1 MKNRY
6 QGLSFKHSTAS
17 FWQDEDGSYTIE
29 SVIWFPIFA
38 ILLAFVTNIS
48 IVFFNESQIL
58 RVMQD
63 GNRAFSLGRL
73 NDAQEVET
81 YITDRLAYLQAG
93 MTIRTQITGGFVT
106 TNLSV
111 PARELMPL
119 NLMTSAFDSVTIA
132 VSAQHI
138 IEF

>member
-1 MKNRY
+1 MKHRR
-6 QGLSFKHSTAS
+6 HSAKPVCRFHR
-17 FWQDEDGSYTIE
+17 FWGDEDGSYTIE

-38 ILLAFVTNIS
+38 ILLTFVTNIS

-63 GNRAFSLGRL
+63 GNRAYSLGRL
-73 NDAQEVET
+73 TSAEEVQT
-81 YITDRLAYLQAG
+81 YISNNLAYLQAG
-93 MTIRTQITGGFVT
+93 MTIVTETTGGFVT

-111 PARELMPL
+111 PATDLMPL
-119 NLMTSAFDSVTIA
+119 NLMTSAFDSITIA
-132 VSAQHI
+132 VNAQHI